1 MTEKPGSHSKD
12 GHLPE
17 PRHVSDLNAVFE
29 TVLAMLA
36 DGVADRTAPANRP
49 ALATVGTDGLPQV
62 RTVVLRAFDPAS
74 RTLMIHVDIRSGKI
88 QELAAQPQA
97 ALHVYD
103 PAREAQFRLACH
115 VKVHRAGAVHERA
128 WADKPHLSR
137 VHYTVAATPGQPIAG
152 PGDAE
157 IAGGSGDAGKEN
169 FAVLELEIQGIEWLY
184 IGSRGHR
191 RARFQWDGNA
201 WEGTWLVP

>member
-1 MTEKPGSHSKD
+1 MTEGPESRSKD
-12 GHLPE
+12 GQPPE

-29 TVLAMLA
+29 TVLDMLA
-36 DGVADRTAPANRP
+36 DGVADSTAPANRP
-49 ALATVGTDGLPQV
+49 ALATAGIDGLPQV

-74 RTLMIHVDIRSGKI
+74 RMLMIHADIRSGKI
-88 QELAAQPQA
+88 LELTTQPHA

-115 VKVHRAGAVHERA
+115 VTIHRAGAVHEYA
-128 WADKPHLSR
+128 WADKQQTSR
-137 VHYTVAATPGQPIAG
+137 VYYAVAATPGQPIAG

-157 IAGGSGDAGKEN
+157 TAGGSGDAGKEN

>member
-1 MTEKPGSHSKD
+1 MTEKPVSQSTNGPSPD
-12 GHLPE
+12 

-36 DGVADRTAPANRP
+36 EGVADRTAPANRP
-49 ALATVGTDGLPQV
+49 ALATAGADGQPQV

-74 RTLMIHVDIRSGKI
+74 RTLMIHADSRSGKI
-88 QELAAQPQA
+88 QELTAQPRA

-103 PAREAQFRLACH
+103 PAREAQIRLACH
-115 VKVHRAGAVHERA
+115 VTVHRAGVVHERA
-128 WADKPHLSR
+128 WADKWQASR
-137 VHYTVAATPGQPIAG
+137 VYYTVAAVPGQPMAG

-157 IAGGSGDAGKEN
+157 LAGGSGDAGKEN
-169 FAVLELEIQGIEWLY
+169 FAVLEVEIREIEWLY